1 MTAGSEGAAGTTGAT
16 GAEIRRFDD
25 LDALSAAAADE
36 VATLIR
42 AAVVD
47 RGTCSVALSGG
58 STPQRLFRLFAEAGR
73 EALPWEHVD
82 LWWGD
87 ERTVP
92 PDHADSNYRMAR
104 EALIDPL
111 GLAASHVHRI
121 AAELAD
127 HDACART
134 YSRELVTA
142 LGSPPIFDVVLL
154 GMGPDGHTA
163 SLFPGSPALDETSR
177 WVVANLVTSPLV
189 KGTAT
194 RITLTAP
201 ALNAARHIRFLVA
214 GADKA
219 AALAQV
225 LEGDH
230 DPGRYPSQLIA
241 PHDGDL
247 VWFVDGAAAAKLRG
261 GA

>member
-1 MTAGSEGAAGTTGAT
+1 MSAAPDDPVGAAGAVV
-16 GAEIRRFDD
+16 RRFDD
-25 LDALSAAAADE
+25 LDALSRAAADE
-36 VATLIR
+36 VAAIAR

-47 RGTCSVALSGG
+47 RGACSIALSGG
-58 STPQRLFRLFAEAGR
+58 STPKRLFELFAQAGTG
-73 EALPWEHVD
+73 ALPWEHID

-92 PDHADSNYRMAR
+92 PDHPDSNYRMTR

-121 AAELAD
+121 AGELAD
-127 HDACART
+127 HEASAHAYARA
-134 YSRELVTA
+134 LVTA
-142 LGSPPIFDVVLL
+142 LGSPPIFDLVLL

-177 WVVANLVTSPLV
+177 WVVANPVTSPLV
-189 KGTAT
+189 HGTAT

-201 ALNAARHIRFLVA
+201 ALNAARHVRFLVA

-225 LEGDH
+225 LEGAH
-230 DPGRYPSQLIA
+230 DPKRYPAQLIA
-241 PHDGDL
+241 PDGGDL
-247 VWFVDGAAAAKLRG
+247 AWFVDAAAAAGLRG
-261 GA
+261 AA

>member
-1 MTAGSEGAAGTTGAT
+1 MSTPHAIA
-16 GAEIRRFDD
+16 IQRFED
-25 LDALSAAAADE
+25 LDALSHAAADE
-36 VATLIR
+36 LARIVR
-42 AAVVD
+42 SAVVE

-58 STPQRLFRLFAEAGR
+58 STPQRLFRLLAAAGR

-92 PDHADSNYRMAR
+92 PDHAESNYRMAR

-121 AAELAD
+121 AGELPDPEA
-127 HDACART
+127 AARA
-134 YSRELVTA
+134 YSRELVAA
-142 LGSPPIFDVVLL
+142 LGSPPTFDLVLL

-163 SLFPGSPALDETSR
+163 SLFPGSPALEETTR
-177 WVVANLVTSPLV
+177 WIVANPVTSPLV
-189 KGTAT
+189 HGTTT

-201 ALNAARHIRFLVA
+201 AINAARHVRFLVG

-219 AALAQV
+219 ASLAQV
-225 LEGDH
+225 LEGER
-230 DPGRYPSQLIA
+230 DPARFPSQLIA
-241 PHDGDL
+241 PSDGDL
-247 VWFVDGAAAAKLRG
+247 AWFVDAAAAAALKG
-261 GA
+261 PA